1 MIKNERIIR
10 SDGKYELAI
19 DSSNTLRCRPL
30 NCEEDMKD
38 NKKENDNTIQPGRQ
52 GVDSIW
58 LHRNCCVMYGTD
70 GNVRILRGYY
80 DRNDDDYK
88 MTIGDANPP
97 QIPGLKFLNASNQI
111 DQEIFIF
118 ENRNIIRHHLG
129 IHRHHF

>member
-10 SDGKYELAI
+10 SDGKYELTI
-19 DSSNTLRCRPL
+19 DSSNTLRSRPL
-30 NCEEDMKD
+30 KEDMND
-38 NKKENDNTIQPGRQ
+38 QKENDNNIQPCRQ

-70 GNVRILRGYY
+70 GNVRIVRGYY
-80 DRNDDDYK
+80 DRNSDYK

-111 DQEIFIF
+111 DQEIFLF

-129 IHRHHF
+129 IHRHHY

>member
-10 SDGKYELAI
+10 SDGKYELVI
-19 DSSNTLRCRPL
+19 DSSNTLRCWPFMG
-30 NCEEDMKD
+30 EEEMNDQ
-38 NKKENDNTIQPGRQ
+38 KENDNNIQPGRQ

-80 DRNDDDYK
+80 DRNNDYK

-97 QIPGLKFLNASNQI
+97 QIPGLKFLNDSNQI

-118 ENRNIIRHHLG
+118 DNPNIIRHHLG
-129 IHRHHF
+129 MHRRHHY